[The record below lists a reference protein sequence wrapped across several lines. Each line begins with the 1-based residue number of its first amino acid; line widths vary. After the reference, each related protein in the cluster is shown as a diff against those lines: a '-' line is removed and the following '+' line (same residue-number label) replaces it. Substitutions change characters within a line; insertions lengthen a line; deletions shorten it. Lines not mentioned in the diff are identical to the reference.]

1 MTQQWPSY
9 PRDPDYRGPD
19 FRGPDFHDPQG
30 SEPPSV
36 PPPPSPAYAAPQS
49 HSAPQ
54 GYNFPPPGHY
64 AAQPPRRSPGRAI
77 TVGLVVGIIVL
88 VLVALV
94 GGLLVSRSMGSS
106 VDPAPATTR
115 PARPA
120 SGTIPAAPPGPPA
133 EGAVKEQLDRQY
145 GTFEPIRRTGTGP
158 AVIELPPEA
167 RRGILWAKTDGGD
180 WFNIKSEREDGTGG
194 PVFYS
199 GEATEGTVGYAL
211 RARERPPVRMIVET
225 TDARWEIEVRP
236 VSGAPTFTGEASG
249 TGMAVLVVSN
259 PAPQPVRLDYRGDAN
274 FIVVQRDEERNA
286 HHANEIGST
295 TLEATLFGGV
305 SVLEIEA
312 WRDGQWGVRA
322 I

>member
-1 MTQQWPSY
+1 MSQNWPNY
-9 PRDPDYRGPD
+9 PSGPD
-19 FRGPDFHDPQG
+19 FRAPDAHGPQDP
-30 SEPPSV
+30 EPPQSPPSQPPAYLT
-36 PPPPSPAYAAPQS
+36 PPPAYNS
-49 HSAPQ
+49 
-54 GYNFPPPGHY
+54 PPPGHY
-64 AAQPPRRSPGRAI
+64 PPQPPRRSSTRAI
-77 TVGLVVGIIVL
+77 TVGLAVGIIGL
-88 VLVALV
+88 VLIALV
-94 GGLLVSRSMGSS
+94 GGLLVFRSMGSSATS

-120 SGTIPAAPPGPPA
+120 SGTIPPAPPGPPA

-145 GTFEPIRRTGTGP
+145 GTFETIRRTGTGS
-158 AVIELPPEA
+158 AVIELPPQA
-167 RRGILWAKTDGGD
+167 RRGILWVKTDGGG

-194 PVFYS
+194 PAFYS

-211 RARERPPVRMIVET
+211 RARERPPVRLKVET

-236 VSGAPTFTGEASG
+236 VSSAPTFTGEASG

-286 HHANEIGST
+286 HHVNEIGST
-295 TLEATLFGGV
+295 TVEATLFGGV